1 MLKNKRILFI
11 FALILITV
19 LIVPLK
25 SFCATDSTIDTTT
38 GFSEDQ
44 VKVMQTIYKQY
55 SSKYDSYVCRE
66 NQSIISMYL
75 YNCSEE
81 LYFYVIGDK
90 LYSSIKCEPY
100 YVEFDYSGNIRTE
113 LQGSYNQVYAISR
126 GKPNIYSNRDVYF
139 GASKDVVFFHV
150 PPQGILAPIVEG
162 TKMETTLQEVIHLLP
177 LIIVVV
183 VSFLG
188 LRKALQ
194 MLSTLLRRA

>member
-25 SFCATDSTIDTTT
+25 SFCATDSTRDTTT
-38 GFSEDQ
+38 GFTEEQ
-44 VKVMQTIYKQY
+44 VKIIKSVYAQY
-55 SSKYDSYVCRE
+55 SSKGNSYVCRYHA
-66 NQSIISMYL
+66 NLITMYIYDSSTDL
-75 YNCSEE
+75 F
-81 LYFYVIGDK
+81 FYVLNGD
-90 LYSSIKCEPY
+90 LYSNIKCSPY
-100 YVEFDYSGNIRTE
+100 YINFSSSGVINDE
-113 LQGSYNQVYAISR
+113 GQGSYNQVYAHAD
-126 GKPNIYSNRDVYF
+126 GKPNIYSNRDVYL
-139 GASKDVVFFHV
+139 GASRDTIFFQA
-150 PPQGILAPIVEG
+150 PPQGMLAPIVEG

-188 LRKALQ
+188 LRKALR